1 MLIFQIYLIGLVA
14 IPLVAAIA
22 NRYFKW
28 VHAGNLNK
36 FVYADAEGWMVMLF
50 MWPLLGI
57 FLLFL
62 GFLWLL
68 EFIFIPEDPN
78 KKKS

>member
-1 MLIFQIYLIGLVA
+1 MIIFQIYLIGLVA
-14 IPLVAAIA
+14 IPLLAAII

-28 VHAGNLNK
+28 IHTGNLNE
-36 FVYADAEGWMVMLF
+36 FVYGDAENWMVMLF
-50 MWPLLGI
+50 MWPVLGA

-68 EFIFIPEDPN
+68 EWIFVPEDPT
-78 KKKS
+78 KKKL